1 MFLKISRNLQEST
14 CARVCARPQRATLS
28 EKETL
33 EHVISS
39 EFCEIFEN
47 TFLTEYLRMTASV
60 LLNLNRNIIFAV
72 LAQIIGK
79 GLKA

>member
-1 MFLKISRNLQEST
+1 M
-14 CARVCARPQRATLS
+14 PQRATLS

-33 EHVISS
+33 EHVTSS

-47 TFLTEYLRMTASV
+47 TFLTEHLRMTASV

-79 GLKA
+79 GLEA